1 MLAFVSVLSP
11 PFVPHS
17 TVLQSFVEHENV
29 FDKIAARAMF
39 PQTGQ
44 SFASA
49 DRLIVKS
56 DCHAARECE
65 SVLLPILAVQ
75 KRLQSDG

>member
-1 MLAFVSVLSP
+1 MPAFVSVLSL

-17 TVLQSFVEHENV
+17 TVLQSFAGHENA
-29 FDKIAARAMF
+29 FDRIVARAMF

-44 SFASA
+44 SSA
-49 DRLIVKS
+49 NAGRLTVKF

-65 SVLLPILAVQ
+65 SVLLPIPAVQ
-75 KRLQSDG
+75 KPLQFDG